1 MSEGGFAQPSSD
13 NIPSFQ
19 IIDASTMQVGDML
32 HEHDIDAAVSH
43 DWRSLQAHTSSRS
56 LQSEKTTADLR
67 LSFYRQ
73 QAKTFP
79 HGHRCCS
86 TTIPLTRYWSL
97 QFSPGTLE
105 SPVLGSPA
113 GPLGDGR
120 GGEGENYKFQHTGT
134 YDPCTDMSDLIAP
147 PGAFPH
153 YVFWLGPFFSI
164 WFAQ

>member
-1 MSEGGFAQPSSD
+1 MLLSAM
-13 NIPSFQ
+13 
-19 IIDASTMQVGDML
+19 TGD
-32 HEHDIDAAVSH
+32 HFRPTRAAK
-43 DWRSLQAHTSSRS
+43 A
-56 LQSEKTTADLR
+56 LQSEKTTSDLR

-79 HGHRCCS
+79 HGHRCCN

-153 YVFWLGPFFSI
+153 YVFWLGPFFSSGSPRI
-164 WFAQ
+164 RPREREKLQARTGAENFYG